1 MEKLGEE
8 MADEKQEPNKDAP
21 KIELKDEVIETE
33 HSILMN
39 GVRIDYKAI
48 TGTIAIKD
56 EAGKAKASIFFMAY
70 FKQGVE
76 DPATRPLTIS
86 FNGGPGSSSVWLHL
100 GVLGPR
106 RVLSGD
112 VGAIAKPPYKLV
124 DNDFSL
130 LDVSDLVFI
139 DPVSTGYS
147 RPANGEEAKQFHG
160 YEQDVESVGN
170 FIRLFVTRYQRWSSP
185 KFLIGESYGTT
196 RAAGLS
202 GYLQEHYGMYLNGLM
217 LISAVL
223 DFQTGSFEL
232 GNDLVYVLYL
242 PSYAATAWY
251 HGALAKEL
259 QERPLVE
266 FLNEVEAFA
275 THEYLLALM
284 EGDRLQGDALQQ
296 MAARIARYTGLSTDY
311 VLRARLRIEHVRF
324 SKELLRAKERTVGR
338 LDTRFTGYDR
348 DAAGEFF
355 EHDPSYSAINGA
367 YGGALNAYVRG
378 ELNFASDLPYALL
391 APIYEK
397 WDYSKFANK
406 YVNVAD
412 TLRKAM
418 NANPHLKVYVASGFF
433 DLATPFFAT
442 DYTLNHLGVDP
453 DLRKNV
459 AVSYFEAGHMMYVHE
474 PSLIQLKKDLAA
486 FVRGSY

>member
-1 MEKLGEE
+1 
-8 MADEKQEPNKDAP
+8 MAEEKQDSNKADTTP
-21 KIELKDEVIETE
+21 KVELKDEIVETH
-33 HSILMN
+33 HSITI
-39 GVRIDYKAI
+39 GSTRINYKAI
-48 TGTIAIKD
+48 AGTLAIKD

-76 DPATRPLTIS
+76 DPSTRPLTIS

-112 VGAIAKPPYKLV
+112 VGALAKPPYKLV
-124 DNDFSL
+124 DNDYSL

-139 DPVSTGYS
+139 DPVSTGFS

-160 YEQDVESVGN
+160 YDQDIESVGN

-202 GYLQEHYGMYLNGLM
+202 GYLQERHGMYLNGIM

-223 DFQTGSFEL
+223 DFQTGAFEL
-232 GNDLVYVLYL
+232 GNDLVYALYL

-251 HGALAKEL
+251 HGKLTEEL
-259 QERPLVE
+259 QARPLVDY
-266 FLNEVEAFA
+266 LNEVEHFA

-284 EGDRLQGDALQQ
+284 EGDRLEGEALRQ
-296 MAARIARYTGLSTDY
+296 MAKRIANYTGLSVDY
-311 VLRARLRIEHVRF
+311 VLQTRLRMEHVRF
-324 SKELLRAKERTVGR
+324 AKQLLRSQERTVGR
-338 LDTRFTGYDR
+338 LDTRFTGYDK

-355 EHDPSYSAINGA
+355 EQDPSYSAIQGP
-367 YGGALNAYVRG
+367 YGGALNAYLRD
-378 ELNFASDLPYALL
+378 ELNFVSDLPYELL
-391 APIYEK
+391 ASLYEK
-397 WDYSKFANK
+397 WDYSKFANR
-406 YVNVAD
+406 YLHVAD

-418 NANPHLKVYVASGFF
+418 NQNPYLKVYVASGFY

-453 DLRKNV
+453 NLCKNV
-459 AVSYFEAGHMMYVHE
+459 SVSYFQAGHMMYVHE

-486 FVRGSY
+486 FVMNSK

>member
-1 MEKLGEE
+1 
-8 MADEKQEPNKDAP
+8 MAEEKQEASKSGDAP
-21 KIELKDEVIETE
+21 KIEIKDEIVETL
-33 HSILMN
+33 HSVVV
-39 GVRIDYKAI
+39 GGRRIDYKAL
-48 TGTIAIKD
+48 TGTLALKD
-56 EAGKAKASIFFMAY
+56 ETGKAKAAIFFIAY
-70 FKQGVE
+70 FKQGVD

-106 RVLSGD
+106 RVISGD
-112 VGAIAKPPYKLV
+112 VGALAKPPYRVV

-147 RPANGEEAKQFHG
+147 RAATAEEAKQFHG

-170 FIRLFVTRYQRWSSP
+170 FIRLFVSRYQRWSSP

-202 GYLQEHYGMYLNGLM
+202 GYLQEQHGMYLNGLM

-223 DFQTGSFEL
+223 DFQTGAFEL

-242 PSYAATAWY
+242 PTYAATAWY
-251 HGALAKEL
+251 HGALAAEL
-259 QERPLVE
+259 QARPLVE
-266 FLNEVEAFA
+266 FLNEVEHFA
-275 THEYLLALM
+275 THDYLLALM
-284 EGDRLQGDALQQ
+284 EGDRLEGDALQNVAQ
-296 MAARIARYTGLSTDY
+296 QVARYTGLSAEY
-311 VLRARLRIEHVRF
+311 VVHSRLRIEHVRF
-324 SKELLRAKERTVGR
+324 AKQLLRSKERTVGR
-338 LDTRFTGYDR
+338 LDSRFTGYDR

-355 EHDPSYSAINGA
+355 EHDPSFSAIQGP
-367 YGGALNAYVRG
+367 YGGALNAYLRD
-378 ELNFASDLPYALL
+378 ELNFASDLPYTL
-391 APIYEK
+391 ISSIHEK

-418 NANPHLKVYVASGFF
+418 NQNNHLKVYVASGFF
-433 DLATPFFAT
+433 DLATPYFAT

-453 DLRKNV
+453 NLHKNV
-459 AVSYFEAGHMMYVHE
+459 AVSYFAAGHMMYVHE
-474 PSLIQLKKDLAA
+474 PSLVQLKKDLAA
-486 FVRGSY
+486 FVVNSR